1 MSYAMYP
8 KVTED
13 FLKFKSQF
21 GNVSCLDTN
30 TFLVGP
36 KIGKEI
42 GVELAPGKTV
52 YIKALAVT
60 DVTENGEQEVFF
72 NYNGSLRSGT
82 IYKLTYEPQATITYS
97 LYGKAI
103 WMTRLFRLCFS
114 TGIRKWY

>member
-82 IYKLTYEPQATITYS
+82 IYKLYNP
-97 LYGKAI
+97 YGEAI
-103 WMTRLFRLCFS
+103 WMTRLFRLRFS
-114 TGIRKWY
+114 TSISKWY

>member
-36 KIGKEI
+36 KVGKEI
-42 GVELAPGKTV
+42 EVELAPGKTV

-82 IYKLTYEPQATITYS
+82 IHKHFHEIY
-97 LYGKAI
+97 
-103 WMTRLFRLCFS
+103 
-114 TGIRKWY
+114 

>member
-1 MSYAMYP
+1 MVISDWSVNNEPIENLKKKFNNLYITKEDVMSYAMYP

-36 KIGKEI
+36 KVGKEI
-42 GVELAPGKTV
+42 EVELAPGKTV

-72 NYNGSLRSGT
+72 NYNGSLRSGRIHKHFHE
-82 IYKLTYEPQATITYS
+82 IY
-97 LYGKAI
+97 
-103 WMTRLFRLCFS
+103 
-114 TGIRKWY
+114 

>member
-1 MSYAMYP
+1 MVISDWSVNNEPIENLKKKFNNLYITKEDVMSYAMYP

-36 KIGKEI
+36 KVGKEI
-42 GVELAPGKTV
+42 EVELAPGKTV

-82 IYKLTYEPQATITYS
+82 IHKLKLS
-97 LYGKAI
+97 
-103 WMTRLFRLCFS
+103 
-114 TGIRKWY
+114 